1 MAIASLIEALADEN
15 PEVRFYAM
23 VALDQMDG
31 RIDDATPSLI
41 AALDDET
48 EGVQYLAAVRLKDIG
63 TSKAVK
69 AVEGYEQNQR

>member
-1 MAIASLIEALADEN
+1 
-15 PEVRFYAM
+15 M

-31 RIDDATPSLI
+31 RI
-41 AALDDET
+41 DDET